1 MDNLVDL
8 VKNMSIKEGLDDA
21 QNLDVEASNQID
33 GSRRI
38 ANQIDVHQ
46 VTSSRSGLADM
57 ARHISRSDGNFGEEH
72 LHNVL
77 LEDQF
82 ADVWRSRSIAADV
95 NDEGESL
102 EVAKRKSKPTQR
114 WVQYQLDELLK
125 KRSSYN
131 KKIIRKS
138 STIEGMMYS
147 PKNIE
152 AVRDQMQQLDDIFK
166 VMLDVQ
172 KEYHSLLPAEEQ
184 ERDEEWFDEV
194 DHNVCIFKQTIHCWI
209 KDTEL
214 ERKVNLSSRR
224 SHVSGGSGIS
234 SSKHS
239 SKSSRSSKSCREER
253 TLAER
258 IKMAELMA
266 ETKYMEERQSL
277 MFQTERLKVAEEMA
291 KKKAR
296 VQIL

>member
-1 MDNLVDL
+1 M
-8 VKNMSIKEGLDDA
+8 
-21 QNLDVEASNQID
+21 
-33 GSRRI
+33 
-38 ANQIDVHQ
+38 
-46 VTSSRSGLADM
+46 TSSRSGLADT
-57 ARHISRSDGNFGEEH
+57 ARHISISDGNIGEEH

-82 ADVWRSRSIAADV
+82 PDVWRSRSKAADV
-95 NDEGESL
+95 NEKEELL
-102 EVAKRKSKPTQR
+102 EVAKWKSKPTQR
-114 WVQYQLDELLK
+114 WVQYQLDGLMK

-138 STIEGMMYS
+138 STIEGIMYS

-166 VMLDVQ
+166 VMLKVQ
-172 KEYHSLLPAEEQ
+172 KEYNSLLPAEEQ

-224 SHVSGGSGIS
+224 SHVSGDSGIS